1 MFTLIMR
8 YKKMNIHQLY
18 VFYIEI
24 RIIKLETKVH
34 ILHLYDND
42 QVVILVLV
50 KEFMLWVSGV

>member
-1 MFTLIMR
+1 MR
-8 YKKMNIHQLY
+8 YKKINIHQLY

>member
-24 RIIKLETKVH
+24 RIIKLETQVH

>member
-1 MFTLIMR
+1 MR
-8 YKKMNIHQLY
+8 YKKINIHQLY

-34 ILHLYDND
+34 ILHLYDHD
-42 QVVILVLV
+42 QVVIHVLVLV

>member
-34 ILHLYDND
+34 ILHLYDHD

-50 KEFMLWVSGV
+50 KEFMLWVSGM